1 MEKIGRILLVGV
13 VAGLVLSI
21 LGTVSLGTVS
31 RLALTPLA
39 VDIEIFLKE
48 QGFQLVLIGF
58 FFDLAIGFLYVLAF
72 ALFKRACPANFVSR
86 FLLFW
91 LMLVL
96 LGVVPK
102 VADVYRFFKAPDFL
116 VLAWLVS
123 WAFQALVVAVVIA
136 LLYPK
141 DKKKTEAA

>member
-13 VAGLVLSI
+13 VVGLALSI
-21 LGTVSLGTVS
+21 LGTVS

-72 ALFKRACPANFVSR
+72 ALFKRGRPGSFVSR
-86 FLLFW
+86 FLFFW
-91 LMLVL
+91 LLLVRV
-96 LGVVPK
+96 GVVPK